1 MSNIEIRRKAKEN
14 GVHLWRIA
22 DALGITDGNF
32 SRKLRKELSEAEKE
46 QIFKI
51 IDDLKECDK
60 NDSYHTNEKNRTYAR
75 NKASDR
81 RNQAS

>member
-51 IDDLKECDK
+51 IYDLKECDK
-60 NDSYHTNEKNRTYAR
+60 ND
-75 NKASDR
+75 
-81 RNQAS
+81 

>member
-32 SRKLRKELSEAEKE
+32 SRKSEAEKE

-60 NDSYHTNEKNRTYAR
+60 ND
-75 NKASDR
+75 
-81 RNQAS
+81 

>member
-1 MSNIEIRRKAKEN
+1 MSNIEIRKKTKES

-22 DALGITDGNF
+22 DVLGITDGNF
-32 SRKLRKELSEAEKE
+32 SRKLRKELSESEKE

-60 NDSYHTNEKNRTYAR
+60 ND
-75 NKASDR
+75 
-81 RNQAS
+81 